1 MRQRWAAFL
10 GSGQAPWK
18 PTSEPPSQPNRRS
31 NLTGVTQPMP
41 GAEVAHAVS
50 TSTPSDLGPIA
61 RGGFFAAA
69 RSRLNVLM
77 DCWVHKPAPRLGL
90 MTATV
95 FLLAAVCGCQGP
107 GGQTLTL
114 VSWNVHHCEAGVDAV
129 AAALQSVGPDV
140 ICLQETKSGRW
151 TLDGVHQGERIAERL
166 SMRQFSS
173 DEELVE
179 DHEEQASLLYH
190 GELRDTELLKAGNG
204 RAYGVTAVIDWE
216 GMPIRVV
223 CLHLTDNSL
232 ADPVWFFRTGW
243 HRLREVADLA
253 RRLDRWKGEII
264 VAGDFNAIPGMPEH
278 LIMASRLLWV
288 PFIHPTHP
296 TALPLLCLD
305 HVYHARGLHVGSLE
319 IRSSSASDH
328 LMVIARVQ
336 VRAGGQETG
345 YKPENGK

>member
-1 MRQRWAAFL
+1 MLLMGCCIHKHLTRLVSMAATTF
-10 GSGQAPWK
+10 
-18 PTSEPPSQPNRRS
+18 
-31 NLTGVTQPMP
+31 
-41 GAEVAHAVS
+41 
-50 TSTPSDLGPIA
+50 I
-61 RGGFFAAA
+61 
-69 RSRLNVLM
+69 
-77 DCWVHKPAPRLGL
+77 
-90 MTATV
+90 
-95 FLLAAVCGCQGP
+95 LAAVCGCQEPSGR
-107 GGQTLTL
+107 TLTL

-129 AAALQSVGPDV
+129 IAELQTVGPDV
-140 ICLQETKSGRW
+140 ICLQELKSERW
-151 TLDGVHQGERIAERL
+151 TPDGVHQAERIAERL
-166 SMRQFSS
+166 SVRQFSS
-173 DEELVE
+173 DEELAE

-216 GMPIRVV
+216 GVPIRVV

-243 HRLREVADLA
+243 RRLREVADLT

-305 HVYHARGLHVGSLE
+305 HVYHTRGLHVGSLE
-319 IRSSSASDH
+319 IRSSNASDH
-328 LMVIARVQ
+328 LMLVARVQ
-336 VRAGGQETG
+336 VRAGSQETEH
-345 YKPENGK
+345 KPANSK